1 MIENDMRH
9 YRVEHH
15 TAYRYSEPVVLS
27 HQQLHLTPRPLNQQ
41 RTQAQQLVIEPA
53 PTLQRE
59 FIDPFGNPVTEIA
72 IESAHTNL
80 EIVART
86 HVSVMEATKI
96 AARETPGWEAVR
108 EMLCYRAA
116 WHPSAAILEAT
127 QFLFE
132 SPHAR
137 VKRELRAYA
146 MECFAPNRSILE
158 AATALMEKIHGDFKF
173 DRAATIVSTPVMKF
187 FQQKR
192 GVCQDFAHLMI
203 AVLRSFEV
211 PARYVSGYIHRP
223 NKESQSHAWCEAWL
237 PDLAC
242 WVGVD
247 PTNDCTAGESHV
259 KVAIGRD
266 FSDVPPNKGIYRG
279 QGQESI
285 SARVETRQLDRL
297 PPLSWEEQLPPL
309 AVPLTALRPFRRP
322 HPGPDEQQQQQQQ

>member
-9 YRVEHH
+9 YKVEHH

-27 HQQLHLTPRPLNQQ
+27 HQQLHLTPRPLNHQ
-41 RTQAQQLVIEPA
+41 RTQAHQLAIEPA

-72 IESAHTNL
+72 IESAHTKL

-203 AVLRSFEV
+203 SCLRSTGLA
-211 PARYVSGYIHRP
+211 ARYVSGYLLTHPPPGEPRR
-223 NKESQSHAWCEAWL
+223 NGSDASHAWVSLFIPERGWI
-237 PDLAC
+237 DL
-242 WVGVD
+242 D
-247 PTNDCTAGESHV
+247 PTNNLITASEHITIGW
-259 KVAIGRD
+259 GRD
-266 FSDVPPNKGIYRG
+266 FSDVTPLRG
-279 QGQESI
+279 VINGGGVQTLEVKVTVESERENREA
-285 SARVETRQLDRL
+285 ST
-297 PPLSWEEQLPPL
+297 
-309 AVPLTALRPFRRP
+309 
-322 HPGPDEQQQQQQQ
+322 